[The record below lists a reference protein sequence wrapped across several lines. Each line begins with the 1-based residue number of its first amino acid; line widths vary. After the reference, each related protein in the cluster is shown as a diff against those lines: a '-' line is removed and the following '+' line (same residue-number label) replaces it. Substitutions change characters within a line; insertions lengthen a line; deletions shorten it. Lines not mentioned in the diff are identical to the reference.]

1 MTTSVRNLSSRKYD
15 QLHLNVKINSVVAL
29 QNYTALRTTPHY
41 NALAAFFVTRP
52 DFRGARLSGFGA
64 EI

>member
-1 MTTSVRNLSSRKYD
+1 MNPV
-15 QLHLNVKINSVVAL
+15 IAL

-41 NALAAFFVTRP
+41 NALAVFFVTRP
-52 DFRGARLSGFGA
+52 DFYGTRLSDVAA